1 MSKTWYLHELWCH
14 VANNPLDVSSS
25 SKQSLTKLSLKSTGS
40 RGVKGVRFKPR
51 LPQKIKAKIK
61 SCSGFHSHVI
71 LRQSHIVSSPRRLT
85 VCYWTWLTYQ
95 TRFHQSWRASGISH
109 IPSRYQ
115 QILFSCLEK
124 KNDGMR
130 KVMFVFI
137 EIYVCSLF
145 FSVNYFA
152 IFSFARTNINLRRQL
167 SHLFKQDQLIIVY
180 HNLIN
185 VLVSLT
191 R

>member
-25 SKQSLTKLSLKSTGS
+25 SKQSLTKLSLKSTES

-95 TRFHQSWRASGISH
+95 TLFHQSWRASSISH
-109 IPSRYQ
+109 TPSRYQ

-124 KNDGMR
+124 NDGTC

-145 FSVNYFA
+145 FFCQL
-152 IFSFARTNINLRRQL
+152 FCNL
-167 SHLFKQDQLIIVY
+167 
-180 HNLIN
+180 
-185 VLVSLT
+185 
-191 R
+191 